1 MTREHIISKDG
12 TPIAVWTSGDG
23 PPLVMVHGAMADHL
37 ALAAL
42 VPLLEPHVT
51 VHAVDRRG
59 RGASGDRDGYAVE
72 REFADVAAVV
82 DATARRSGR
91 RGVLYGHSYGATCAL
106 GAAALTRNLAGLVL
120 YEPGFA
126 GVFAYPPGW
135 LDRLE
140 DLLAAGAV
148 EDAVVLAMRERAGV
162 TPAQLNAM
170 RAAPSWAARV
180 AAGPTIARELRFDQ
194 SVAFRAADHAGI
206 DTPVLLLL
214 GEHSPPGQRRVVQ
227 EIAAALP
234 DCRIAVLAGQ
244 QHVAQVAAPQLV
256 ARELVTFVDSLRS
269 SRAMV

>member
-1 MTREHIISKDG
+1 MPEYVFSPDG
-12 TPIAVWTSGDG
+12 TTIAVWTSGDG
-23 PPLVMVHGAMADHL
+23 PPLVMVHGAMADHS

-51 VHAVDRRG
+51 VHAMDRRG
-59 RGASGDRDGYAVE
+59 RGASGDRDGYAAE

-82 DATARRSGR
+82 DATARLSR
-91 RGVLYGHSYGATCAL
+91 RRVVLYGHSYGATCAL
-106 GAAALTRNLAGLVL
+106 GATAQTRNVAGLVL

-140 DLLAAGAV
+140 GLLAAGAV

-162 TPAQLNAM
+162 TPAQLDAM
-170 RAAPSWAARV
+170 RAAPSWAARA

-206 DTPVLLLL
+206 DAPVLLLL
-214 GEHSPPGQRRVVQ
+214 GQHSPPSQRRVGE
-227 EIAAALP
+227 EIAATLP
-234 DCRIAVLAGQ
+234 GSRIAVLAGQ
-244 QHVAQVAAPQLV
+244 QHVAQVAAPRLV
-256 ARELVTFVDSLRS
+256 ARELVAFVNSLRS
-269 SRAMV
+269 SPAMV